1 MLTVL
6 KSQKEEQSNDPSTS
20 IIRGRSLGKRGARF
34 QKKHGRSIERF
45 LVKPLHEE
53 MIAAPLGVVYDEE
66 MVREEDDQ
74 TLAFVAQ

>member
-1 MLTVL
+1 M
-6 KSQKEEQSNDPSTS
+6 
-20 IIRGRSLGKRGARF
+20 
-34 QKKHGRSIERF
+34 ERF